1 MARPEKILTD
11 NERLFCEMW
20 LVHGVAK
27 RAYRAAYS
35 EVTESST
42 ESLGSK
48 LLRTKRVKDYL
59 TAKQE
64 RLSIEINLD
73 IAQVADRLKA
83 ILFSTLVDSLDPE
96 TGALKP
102 MHVWP
107 EGLQQSIAGMDVTET
122 YERALCDSCGDDS
135 SDARRKVSTGR
146 VTKLKLWGATEAA
159 KQLMVHLGGNK
170 PVEVSVEAS
179 LADMILAAGEPH
191 SNDTDEPEDTDESA
205 NNGSTLGDEPT
216 GGDKAGF

>member
-11 NERLFCEMW
+11 QERLFAENW
-20 LVHGVAK
+20 LVHGEAK
-27 RAYRAAYS
+27 RAYKIVYTH
-35 EVTESST
+35 VTDSSAESM
-42 ESLGSK
+42 GSR
-48 LLRTKRVKDYL
+48 LLRTKRIKDYL

-64 RLSIEINLD
+64 RLGIEIDLD
-73 IAQVADRLKA
+73 IKQVADRLKA

-122 YERALCDSCGDDS
+122 YDRALCDQCGDDRS
-135 SDARRKVSTGR
+135 EARRKVSVGR

-170 PVEVSVEAS
+170 PVEVSAEVS
-179 LADMILAAGEPH
+179 LADMILAAGEPRADDD
-191 SNDTDEPEDTDESA
+191 SDDTDNPVNDVATPV
-205 NNGSTLGDEPT
+205 DEPT
-216 GGDKAGF
+216 TDDEAGF

>member
-1 MARPEKILTD
+1 MARPEKIMTD
-11 NERLFCEMW
+11 NERLFAENW
-20 LVHGVAK
+20 LVHGEAK
-27 RAYRAAYS
+27 RAYRTVFP
-35 EVTESST
+35 EVTDSSAESM
-42 ESLGSK
+42 GSR
-48 LLRTKRVKDYL
+48 LLRTKRIKDYL

-64 RLSIEINLD
+64 RLSIEIDLD
-73 IAQVADRLKA
+73 IRQVADRLKA

-122 YERALCDSCGDDS
+122 YERALCAQCGGAGESGDQPI
-135 SDARRKVSTGR
+135 KVRTGR

-170 PVEVSVEAS
+170 PVEVSAEVS
-179 LADMILAAGEPH
+179 LADMITAAGEPRAD
-191 SNDTDEPEDTDESA
+191 SDDTDEPVNDMATPV
-205 NNGSTLGDEPT
+205 NEPT
-216 GGDKAGF
+216 TDDEAGF